1 MTIEC
6 AWCTGVLYVLS
17 SLSQLIGTSIL
28 GQSPIAQ
35 SFMQSF
41 PPQVSTASYPY
52 STPLGP
58 LSPYGTSG
66 QQGFAV
72 SLFDQKKK
80 LLKYWIWPA

>member
-1 MTIEC
+1 M
-6 AWCTGVLYVLS
+6 CTCIATNVHSELHVVIIMFV

-41 PPQVSTASYPY
+41 PPQVSTGSYPY

-72 SLFDQKKK
+72 SQF
-80 LLKYWIWPA
+80 